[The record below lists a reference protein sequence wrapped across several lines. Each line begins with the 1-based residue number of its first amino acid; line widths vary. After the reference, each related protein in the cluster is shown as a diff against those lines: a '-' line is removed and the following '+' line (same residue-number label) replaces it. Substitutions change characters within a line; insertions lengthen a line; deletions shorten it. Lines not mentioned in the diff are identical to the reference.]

1 MAESVHRYGPEAL
14 EAVYRVI
21 HERRDMRHFVPLPV
35 DPQTLQRLLGAA
47 HAAPSVGL
55 SQPWR
60 FIRITRPELRSQI
73 HGLVEAERAR
83 TAAALGERRDEFL
96 RLKID
101 GVLECGELL
110 VVALRDG
117 GSSEV
122 FGRRTMPEMDL
133 ASAACAI
140 QNLWLAARAEGLGM
154 GWVSIFDPGALAR
167 LLSFPEGV
175 RAIAVLCLGHVERF
189 YEAPMLIL
197 ERWRQPRRLEE
208 LVYENGWGGDGGG
221 AGDGSTSRGGRAGD
235 GGQR

>member
-1 MAESVHRYGPEAL
+1 VSTHESVHRYDPASL
-14 EAVYRVI
+14 EAVHRVI

-35 DPQTLQRLLGAA
+35 DPQTLRRLLDAA

-60 FIRITRPELRSQI
+60 FIRITRPELRQQI
-73 HGLVEAERAR
+73 HDLVQQERAR
-83 TAAALGERRDEFL
+83 TAAELKERGEEFL

-117 GSSEV
+117 GTAEV
-122 FGRRTMPEMDL
+122 FGRRTLPEMDV

-154 GWVSIFDPGALAR
+154 GWVSIFDPQALAR
-167 LLSFPEGV
+167 LLGFPTGV
-175 RAIAVLCLGHVERF
+175 RPIAVLCLGHVERF
-189 YEAPMLIL
+189 YPAPMLVL
-197 ERWRQPRRLEE
+197 ERWRNPRPLEE
-208 LVYENGWGGDGGG
+208 LLHENGWPRTDGNET
-221 AGDGSTSRGGRAGD
+221 AP
-235 GGQR
+235 